1 MVLSFHHFVSFLVVT
16 RVPDGW
22 FFMAQRVLIYVL
34 LHAGIL
40 GFIAIAVEYM
50 EGVRFEYTLESLL
63 CLWDIGMF
71 KEEASAF
78 SLLFHLGGVMVWEP
92 ILRFDKVV
100 NFVSYVLFWGRS
112 Y

>member
-1 MVLSFHHFVSFLVVT
+1 MVFRFHHFVSVLVVT
-16 RVPDGW
+16 RVLDGW
-22 FFMAQRVLIYVL
+22 FLMAQWVLVYVL
-34 LHAGIL
+34 LHAWIL

-100 NFVSYVLFWGRS
+100 NFVSHVLFWGRS

>member
-1 MVLSFHHFVSFLVVT
+1 MGGFLW
-16 RVPDGW
+16 R
-22 FFMAQRVLIYVL
+22 AQRVLVYVL
-34 LHAGIL
+34 LHAWIL

-63 CLWDIGMF
+63 CLWDIGVF

>member
-1 MVLSFHHFVSFLVVT
+1 MVFRFHHFVSVLVVT
-16 RVPDGW
+16 RVLDRW
-22 FFMAQRVLIYVL
+22 FLMAQWVLVHVL
-34 LHAGIL
+34 LHAWIL

-78 SLLFHLGGVMVWEP
+78 SLLFHLGGGVVWEP

-100 NFVSYVLFWGRS
+100 DFISHVLFWGHS